1 MLKLFW
7 ITFSNIAGDLDS
19 VGDSSE
25 KIEKIKNKVKEYR
38 DLRDTVKNASGEYL
52 DLKPYEAD
60 MRHLIDKYIEASDAQ
75 KISNF
80 ENNSLVELIVKSGIS
95 EILREKFQKKM
106 KDKNEVSEIV
116 ENNFRNTLLLKK
128 TIDPNFYNQMS
139 TILSNIILERKNNAI
154 DYENY
159 LKKMEILAQKLSQ
172 ENISDYPPLINNSEL
187 RTLYN
192 NLLNDEEK
200 TLKLDKN
207 LKLNIPS
214 DWRGVTPK
222 EQVVKQLIYEV
233 VNDSSEVERLFEIIK
248 QQDSY

>member
-1 MLKLFW
+1 
-7 ITFSNIAGDLDS
+7 
-19 VGDSSE
+19 
-25 KIEKIKNKVKEYR
+25 
-38 DLRDTVKNASGEYL
+38 
-52 DLKPYEAD
+52 
-60 MRHLIDKYIEASDAQ
+60 
-75 KISNF
+75 
-80 ENNSLVELIVKSGIS
+80 
-95 EILREKFQKKM
+95 M

-233 VNDSSEVERLFEIIK
+233 VNDSSEVERLFEILK
-248 QQDSY
+248 LQDSY

>member
-1 MLKLFW
+1 
-7 ITFSNIAGDLDS
+7 
-19 VGDSSE
+19 
-25 KIEKIKNKVKEYR
+25 
-38 DLRDTVKNASGEYL
+38 
-52 DLKPYEAD
+52 
-60 MRHLIDKYIEASDAQ
+60 
-75 KISNF
+75 
-80 ENNSLVELIVKSGIS
+80 
-95 EILREKFQKKM
+95 
-106 KDKNEVSEIV
+106 
-116 ENNFRNTLLLKK
+116 
-128 TIDPNFYNQMS
+128 
-139 TILSNIILERKNNAI
+139 
-154 DYENY
+154 
-159 LKKMEILAQKLSQ
+159 MEILAQKLSQ